1 MRTFTKGIGFFI
13 LTSLFLVGNSQAAI
27 EHSLIN
33 DNNQNISTRSF
44 HETTELAELLWNEQ
58 SAKFIEQYENE
69 KYREAYKTA
78 MRVYNLAENN
88 FGLNDVNTADSLLK
102 LGIITQIMG
111 DMAKAEDYLY
121 GALVILE
128 DQLKPGNPDIAIA
141 LTNLGN
147 LYYDKKE
154 FDKVEEFH
162 KKALS
167 IRLKAFGKED
177 SSVAQSNYNLGV
189 LYENTGEY
197 DKAENHYREA
207 LSIWTQVYGPL
218 HPYIGNTL
226 ANLTNTYIA
235 HKKLSN
241 AILTQQRIVA
251 FKKSTLGIDH
261 QEVAQSLI
269 DLGSLYVEQGQYD
282 VAGGTYKEA
291 LNIAKDFLKPT
302 DPQLAMLMYTLA
314 NTYHMQARMEE
325 PGDSFPNN
333 DVLSDTIAQD
343 KNLQTTILVQQALPL
358 YVRAAEILDAK
369 QKTENQTAL
378 QAVLSELAMLYK
390 AIGEEDKAIETES
403 RISMN
408 H

>member
-1 MRTFTKGIGFFI
+1 
-13 LTSLFLVGNSQAAI
+13 
-27 EHSLIN
+27 
-33 DNNQNISTRSF
+33 
-44 HETTELAELLWNEQ
+44 
-58 SAKFIEQYENE
+58 
-69 KYREAYKTA
+69 
-78 MRVYNLAENN
+78 
-88 FGLNDVNTADSLLK
+88 
-102 LGIITQIMG
+102 
-111 DMAKAEDYLY
+111 
-121 GALVILE
+121 
-128 DQLKPGNPDIAIA
+128 
-141 LTNLGN
+141 
-147 LYYDKKE
+147 
-154 FDKVEEFH
+154 
-162 KKALS
+162 
-167 IRLKAFGKED
+167 
-177 SSVAQSNYNLGV
+177 
-189 LYENTGEY
+189 
-197 DKAENHYREA
+197 
-207 LSIWTQVYGPL
+207 L

-235 HKKLSN
+235 HSKISD

-261 QEVAQSLI
+261 HEVAQSLI

-291 LNIAKDFLKPT
+291 LNIAKDFLNPT

-333 DVLSDTIAQD
+333 DALSDTIARD
-343 KNLQTTILVQQALPL
+343 KNLQTAILVQQALPL
-358 YVRAAEILDAK
+358 YVRAAEILDNK